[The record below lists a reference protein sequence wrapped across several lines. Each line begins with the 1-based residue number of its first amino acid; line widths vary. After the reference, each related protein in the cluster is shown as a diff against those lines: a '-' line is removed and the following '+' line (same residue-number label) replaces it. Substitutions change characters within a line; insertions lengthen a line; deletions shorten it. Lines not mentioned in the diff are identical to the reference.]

1 MTSAMLLGGSASAWG
16 AIPTESAVPPSTAP
30 AASTTPG
37 TSTPAAAAPSYR
49 AVLID
54 PTAIIPAGQSI
65 VDSSVGGASSTGLIV
80 GNVTL
85 QSGDTMITRGF
96 VSSPD
101 GPARWVDASPASGCR
116 LTAAWDIS
124 SSGEVAG
131 AATCPG
137 VPAPSGVRIAPDGTT
152 TILDT
157 KPGYTTQ
164 VASINDR
171 GTILGRINY
180 STQTQYVLDA
190 VLWPA
195 VGASRITDV
204 SSVDQY
210 MWGLSNTDMV
220 VGSRAGVASYSVGTA
235 ELDRALSTPS
245 AQANGG
251 AISPNGKIAVGYTA
265 VGAQRYIPG
274 GPASSVSG
282 AAGFQ
287 VTSVN
292 DAGRAIGWVSTPT
305 AEYDAV
311 WQRGVSRPLLDVT
324 QDLPAGWR
332 TLAVELTNT
341 GDIAVQAWDAQGK
354 PHAMRLVAL
363 N

>member
-1 MTSAMLLGGSASAWG
+1 MSSRRTWAAVVASVMLLGVSAPAWG
-16 AIPTESAVPPSTAP
+16 GPQAP
-30 AASTTPG
+30 A
-37 TSTPAAAAPSYR
+37 YR
-49 AVLID
+49 AEVID
-54 PTAIIPAGQSI
+54 MSAIIPAGQSI
-65 VDSSVGGASSTGLIV
+65 VDSSVGGASSTGLIT

-85 QSGDTMITRGF
+85 QAGDAMITRGF

-101 GPARWVDASPASGCR
+101 GATRWVDASPASGCR
-116 LTAAWDIS
+116 LTAAWDVS

-164 VASINDR
+164 VSSINDR

-195 VGASRITDV
+195 AGPPRITDV
-204 SSVDQY
+204 STVDQY
-210 MWGLSNTDMV
+210 MWGLSNTDVV

-235 ELDRALSTPS
+235 ELDGALSTPP

-251 AISPNGKIAVGYTA
+251 AISPNGKITVGYTA
-265 VGAQRYIPG
+265 AGAYRYRPG

-282 AAGFQ
+282 AADFQ

-311 WQRGVSRPLLDVT
+311 WQRGVSRPLADVT
-324 QDLPAGWR
+324 QELPVGWR
-332 TLAVELTNT
+332 TLAVDIANT
-341 GDIAVQAWDAQGK
+341 GDIAAQVWDVQGK
-354 PHAMRLVAL
+354 PRAMRLVAL
-363 N
+363 S